1 MNCTR
6 RTLCLAGSALLLSA
20 PAVLAEAFPARPLEL
35 VVPFAAGNAPDAV
48 ARTLAEGMSRELGQ
62 QVLVVNRPGA
72 GGAIAYKFVQAKK
85 PDGYTMVLNSNSIST
100 VYHSGLTPFD
110 YSAFDPIARV
120 TIELP
125 VLAVQ
130 ENSPHNNLKDVLS
143 YAKKNPNAFRVGSSG
158 AGSHM
163 HLTSVAFFG
172 GQSAEVTQVAFPT
185 TGHVTALMGG
195 HIEGI
200 VTLPG
205 SVSPHV
211 KSGSLK
217 VLGALA
223 SAREPVFPDIPTA
236 KEQGYD
242 FQSDLWRGVTVP
254 KGTPPAVVARL
265 EEAVR
270 KTVASPEFRQ
280 MGERMGFLPAFQG
293 SAEFGRSM
301 ASEDAQIGKVM
312 TKAGLAKKAAQ

>member
-1 MNCTR
+1 MDFAR
-6 RTLCLAGSALLLSA
+6 RTFCSVGAALLLCA
-20 PAVLAEAFPARPLEL
+20 PALHAETFPARPLEL
-35 VVPFAAGNAPDAV
+35 IVPFAAGNAPDAV

-62 QVLVVNRPGA
+62 QVVVVNRPGA
-72 GGAIAYKFVQAKK
+72 GGAIAYKFVQSKK

-110 YSAFDPIARV
+110 YSAFDAVARV
-120 TIELP
+120 TVEMP

-130 ENSPHNNLKDVLS
+130 GTSPHNSLKDVLS
-143 YAKKNPNAFRVGSSG
+143 YVKKNPGAFRVGSSG
-158 AGSHM
+158 VGSHM

-172 GQSAEVTQVAFPT
+172 GQSAEVTQVSFPT
-185 TGHVTALMGG
+185 TGHVTSLMGG
-195 HIEGI
+195 HIEAI

-205 SVSPHV
+205 SVAPNV

-217 VLGALA
+217 VLGALS
-223 SAREPVFPDIPTA
+223 SAREPVFPDVPTA
-236 KEQGYD
+236 KEQGYE

-254 KGTPPAVVARL
+254 KGTPPAVIARL
-265 EEAVR
+265 EDAVR

-293 SAEFGRSM
+293 SADFGKSM
-301 ASEDAQIGKVM
+301 AAEDAQIGKVM